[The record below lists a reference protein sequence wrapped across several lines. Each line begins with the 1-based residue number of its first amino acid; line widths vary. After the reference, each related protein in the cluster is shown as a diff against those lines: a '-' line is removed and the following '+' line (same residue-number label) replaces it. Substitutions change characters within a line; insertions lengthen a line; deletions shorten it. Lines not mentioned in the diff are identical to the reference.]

1 MFLSVAQE
9 NRINYNGRDYKAA
22 FADERSKEALKESE
36 EQLSLFDLVA
46 VQKKIHLLHTTL
58 LGCFQMI
65 MRFLLGPL
73 V

>member
-46 VQKKIHLLHTTL
+46 VQKKNSSASHCLLYSDV
-58 LGCFQMI
+58 FKW
-65 MRFLLGPL
+65 
-73 V
+73 